1 MRQFA
6 GSGFRIWKLSREAK
20 VIYTF
25 FCALSLLAVASSIA
39 LYEDLVGP
47 ALRRGHTE
55 RVSRYYSPSPVVSEA
70 APEASAGSPAAA
82 PGGPQ
87 IALADEERAPALTV
101 AMPLRKL
108 LEVTH
113 FHLFTVPVFL
123 LILTHLFMLTGA
135 SPRQRLLWITLGWLA
150 ATLHIAAPWL
160 IRLQGPELAFLF
172 PLSGVLLAISSL
184 VLTVYPVLVM
194 WRRPRRRHKR
204 HPEATA
210 QAASPPAPGAAPQ
223 VRKEDDSKDE
233 EPKEEEEEYAPPMSD

>member
-55 RVSRYYSPSPVVSEA
+55 RVSRYYSPSPVASEA
-70 APEASAGSPAAA
+70 APEASAPSPAPA
-82 PGGPQ
+82 GGPQ
-87 IALADEERAPALTV
+87 IALAEEERAPALTV

-135 SPRQRLLWITLGWLA
+135 SPRQRLLWITLGWVA

-160 IRLQGPELAFLF
+160 IRLQGPALAFLF

-194 WRRPRRRHKR
+194 WKRPRRRHKK
-204 HPEATA
+204 HPDATA
-210 QAASPPAPGAAPQ
+210 PSASPPDPGAAEPAA
-223 VRKEDDSKDE
+223 KDE
-233 EPKEEEEEYAPPMSD
+233 DEEYAPPMSD

>member
-55 RVSRYYSPSPVVSEA
+55 RVSRYYSPSPTASEA
-70 APEASAGSPAAA
+70 VPEASAPSPAAA
-82 PGGPQ
+82 PGGGPQ

-160 IRLQGPELAFLF
+160 IRLQGPALAFLF
-172 PLSGVLLAISSL
+172 PLSGVLLAVSSL

-204 HPEATA
+204 HPDATA
-210 QAASPPAPGAAPQ
+210 QAASPPDPNAAAPAP
-223 VRKEDDSKDE
+223 KGEAPKD
-233 EPKEEEEEYAPPMSD
+233 EEEEYAPPMSD

>member
-6 GSGFRIWKLSREAK
+6 GSGFRIWRLSREAK

-25 FCALSLLAVASSIA
+25 FCVLSLLAVASSIA

-47 ALRRGHTE
+47 SLRRGHLD
-55 RVSRYYSPSPVVSEA
+55 RVRSYYVEGSQAAVPSPAPAEA
-70 APEASAGSPAAA
+70 EPPSPAGS
-82 PGGPQ
+82 GGPA
-87 IALADEERAPALTV
+87 IALAEEERAPTLTV

-135 SPRQRLLWITLGWLA
+135 SGRQKMIWISLGWGA
-150 ATLHIAAPWL
+150 GSLHIGAPWL
-160 IRLQGPELAFLF
+160 IRFGGGSLGWLF
-172 PLSGVLLAISSL
+172 PLSGALLAVSSL
-184 VLTVYPVLVM
+184 VLTVYPVIVM

-204 HPEATA
+204 GHEHGAHPPGSAE
-210 QAASPPAPGAAPQ
+210 PGAPAAPHPSEAHH
-223 VRKEDDSKDE
+223 ED
-233 EPKEEEEEYAPPMSD
+233 EEYAPPMSD

>member
-55 RVSRYYSPSPVVSEA
+55 RVSRYYAQSPAVSEA
-70 APEASAGSPAAA
+70 PPPPPEASAAPAS
-82 PGGPQ
+82 GGPQ
-87 IALADEERAPALTV
+87 IALAEEERAPALTV

-135 SPRQRLLWITLGWLA
+135 SPRQRLLWITLGWVA
-150 ATLHIAAPWL
+150 ASLHIAVPWL
-160 IRLQGPELAFLF
+160 IRLQGPALAFLF
-172 PLSGVLLAISSL
+172 PLSGVLLAVSSL

-194 WRRPRRRHKR
+194 WRRPRCRHKR
-204 HPEATA
+204 HPDPT
-210 QAASPPAPGAAPQ
+210 QAAAPPPAGDSGAAATQ
-223 VRKEDDSKDE
+223 AA
-233 EPKEEEEEYAPPMSD
+233 EEEEYAAPMSD